1 MVQKPAREKK
11 RIMALGAVKPQRA
24 ASVLRRRC
32 VRGREGLRVR
42 GARSATAIPA
52 PFSKVSPCGGRALVS
67 GVVEEDKETSLGGV
81 LLPKSSSSEG
91 ENAPRVGKVLDLH
104 KEDMGDAPSP
114 KLHFSVGDDVAYRY
128 DIFSLSLSLFMNFGS
143 HQKKKKKKRRSSK
156 SEPSLST
163 RRRTKERTHRGVHH
177 VHAHCKRYITSLPL
191 IRITMNSLAS
201 DRDAKEEE
209 EEEECCSGL
218 ISH

>member
-1 MVQKPAREKK
+1 M
-11 RIMALGAVKPQRA
+11 
-24 ASVLRRRC
+24 
-32 VRGREGLRVR
+32 RGREGLRVR

-128 DIFSLSLSLFMNFGS
+128 DIFSLSLSLCLFVFSFSVAGF
-143 HQKKKKKKRRSSK
+143 
-156 SEPSLST
+156 
-163 RRRTKERTHRGVHH
+163 
-177 VHAHCKRYITSLPL
+177 
-191 IRITMNSLAS
+191 
-201 DRDAKEEE
+201 
-209 EEEECCSGL
+209 
-218 ISH
+218 